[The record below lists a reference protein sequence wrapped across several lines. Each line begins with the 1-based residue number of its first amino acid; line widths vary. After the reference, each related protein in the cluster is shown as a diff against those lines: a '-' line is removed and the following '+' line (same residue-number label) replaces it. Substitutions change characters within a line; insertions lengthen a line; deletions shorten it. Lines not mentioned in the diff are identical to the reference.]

1 MVRDMKW
8 ALNNFQSVDRIV
20 YVIACIASMGLVYL
34 IRVVITQAV
43 ADGIA
48 MNERW
53 KEVMKS

>member
-1 MVRDMKW
+1 MARDMKW

-20 YVIACIASMGLVYL
+20 YVIACIVSMGLVYL
-34 IRVVITQAV
+34 MRVVITQGV

-48 MNERW
+48 MDKRW